1 MHRGMQMATVRK
13 QNSCECV
20 KAMCVRDLCPVLVPN
35 PYRVLKPEEQHM
47 TAHEGHPPGVNNSHV
62 THTHTS
68 PSLLWAVSPLCV
80 VNCPNESGSRE
91 LGVSIFLFVTMTIS
105 LDHV

>member
-68 PSLLWAVSPLCV
+68 PSTGHPVFYGPSAHCV
-80 VNCPNESGSRE
+80 W
-91 LGVSIFLFVTMTIS
+91 
-105 LDHV
+105 